1 MAQITFEQLTD
12 ELFDAIVKQMEV
24 NKKDISYDS
33 RLSTFGDSLDWAEFV
48 TAQDPIYRIPYT
60 HNNEAEQLS
69 MKTIL
74 DLVKFYA
81 KHTNVP
87 IPEKFTTTSKIDS
100 TAYYKPVIKTP
111 APNNNAVPTQKSQHP
126 IRMVRQNNTSIIF
139 RKGGQTLSL
148 NDPKVSAILERI
160 KQELENTK

>member
-1 MAQITFEQLTD
+1 MAQRSFEQLTD

-24 NKKDISYDS
+24 DKKDISYDS
-33 RLSTFGDSLDWAEFV
+33 SLSTFGDSLDWAEFV
-48 TAQDPIYRIPYT
+48 TAQDSIYRIPYT
-60 HNNEAEQLS
+60 QNNEAEQLS

-81 KHTNVP
+81 TRTDVP
-87 IPEKFTTTSKIDS
+87 VPEKFTAIS
-100 TAYYKPVIKTP
+100 
-111 APNNNAVPTQKSQHP
+111 TQKPRYP
-126 IRMVRQNNTSIIF
+126 IRMVRRNNTTIQF
-139 RKGGQTLSL
+139 CKGGKTLSL